1 MRRAVFCL
9 AVLLVVFGARLSVA
23 GDVAQRDRSVCQSMP
38 TKAFV
43 PSRGPAMPDDEFMR
57 LVLTTDDGSVLR
69 QALARTDIDALHG
82 RSNTTLLALAASSG
96 NLNAMRVLLDKGAQR
111 DKPTGSGE
119 TPLEAAVLNGQASA
133 ACMLLQRGARLPPP
147 AQKPYLLPAAA
158 LTEDFAS
165 AVTLVAILRDHDFD
179 PNARM
184 NGDTALH
191 IATELG
197 NVELVRLLLARGASI
212 DQKNSRG
219 ETALSIAQ
227 RSSQPQIAQL
237 LRTAQ
242 RTK

>member
-1 MRRAVFCL
+1 MRRAALCL
-9 AVLLVVFGARLSVA
+9 AVLLVALGARLSVA
-23 GDVAQRDRSVCQSMP
+23 GEVAQRDRSVCQSMP
-38 TKAFV
+38 AKAFV
-43 PSRGPAMPDDEFMR
+43 PSRGPAMPDDEFVR
-57 LVLTTDDGSVLR
+57 LVLTTDDGNALR
-69 QALARTDIDALHG
+69 RAFAKTDIDAQRG
-82 RSNTTLLALAASSG
+82 RTNTTLLALAASSG
-96 NLNAMRVLLDKGAQR
+96 NLNAMRVLLERGAQR

-133 ACMLLQRGARLPPP
+133 VCLLLQRGAKLPLP
-147 AQKPYLLPAAA
+147 ARKPYLLPAAA

-165 AVTLVAILRDHDFD
+165 AVALVAILRDHDFD

-191 IATELG
+191 IAAELG
-197 NVELVRLLLARGASI
+197 NVELVRLLLARGADI
-212 DQKNSRG
+212 GQKNTRG

-237 LRTAQ
+237 LRAAQ